1 MRKRQEQGFTLVEI
15 MVVLL
20 IVGVLV
26 TLALPSWMGARA
38 RAQARTCVANLRQI
52 QQAKEAYA
60 IVSRAPN
67 GATVSMSDLVPTY
80 LQEEPRCP
88 AGGGAPYEVG
98 AIGSQPTCPTGLPD
112 HSLNWNGD

>member
-20 IVGVLV
+20 IIGVLV

-60 IVSRAPN
+60 LVTRARN
-67 GATVSMSDLVPTY
+67 GTPVSMNDLVPTY

-88 AGGGAPYEVG
+88 AAGGAPYTVG
-98 AIGSQPTCPTGLPD
+98 AIGSPPTCPTGLPN